1 MLTYETVILIHP
13 RLSDQEVA
21 DFAEKTKQAI
31 SKGGGE
37 VLGEDR
43 WGRRK
48 LAYQIGNSREGF
60 YLYLKYNAKG
70 ALVNEMNRQFRIQ
83 EDILRTLTVHAED
96 PAHTMP
102 KPRAPK
108 PAAGA
113 TAAAPAAAPATTTP
127 TAS

>member
-1 MLTYETVILIHP
+1 MLTYETIILIHP

-21 DFAEKTKQAI
+21 EFAEKTKGAI
-31 SKGGGE
+31 TKGGGE

-48 LAYQIGNSREGF
+48 LAYPIGSSREGF

-70 ALVNEMNRQFRIQ
+70 ALVNEMSRQFRIQ

-96 PAHTMP
+96 PAHVVP

-108 PAAGA
+108 PAVG
-113 TAAAPAAAPATTTP
+113 AAAPAPAAPAPTTAP
-127 TAS
+127 

>member
-1 MLTYETVILIHP
+1 MLTYETIILIHP

-21 DFAEKTKQAI
+21 EFAEKTKVAI
-31 SKGGGE
+31 TKGGGE

-48 LAYQIGNSREGF
+48 LAYPIGSSREGF

-70 ALVNEMNRQFRIQ
+70 ALVNEMSRQFRIQ

-96 PAHTMP
+96 PAHVVP

-113 TAAAPAAAPATTTP
+113 AAPAPAAPAPTTAP
-127 TAS
+127 

>member
-1 MLTYETVILIHP
+1 MLTYETIILIHP

-21 DFAEKTKQAI
+21 EFAEKTKVAI
-31 SKGGGE
+31 AKGGGE

-48 LAYQIGNSREGF
+48 LAYPIGSSREGF

-70 ALVNEMNRQFRIQ
+70 ALVNEMSRQFRIQ

-96 PAHTMP
+96 PAHVVP

-108 PAAGA
+108 PAVG
-113 TAAAPAAAPATTTP
+113 AAAPAPAAPAPTTAP
-127 TAS
+127 

>member
-1 MLTYETVILIHP
+1 MLTYETIILIHP

-21 DFAEKTKQAI
+21 EFAEKTKTAI
-31 SKGGGE
+31 TKGGGE

-48 LAYQIGNSREGF
+48 LAYPIGSSREGF

-70 ALVNEMNRQFRIQ
+70 ALVNEMSRQFRIQ

-96 PAHTMP
+96 PAHVVP

-113 TAAAPAAAPATTTP
+113 AAPAPAAPAPTTAP
-127 TAS
+127 

>member
-1 MLTYETVILIHP
+1 MVTYETVIIIHP
-13 RLSDQEVA
+13 RLSDAEVA
-21 DFAEKTKQAI
+21 DFAEKTKQTI
-31 SKGGGE
+31 GKGGGE

-48 LAYQIGNSREGF
+48 LAYPIKNSREGF

-70 ALVNEMNRQFRIQ
+70 ALVNDMNRQFRIQ

-96 PAHTMP
+96 PAHTQP

-108 PAAGA
+108 PA
-113 TAAAPAAAPATTTP
+113 PAA
-127 TAS
+127 